1 MLAPAPSLEVG
12 LRLLPRIRLH
22 DLRYTSASLLLA
34 SGVNAK
40 VVSER
45 LGHSSISVTMDLY
58 SHVAPGIQEDAA
70 ERLERAI
77 EVDPGDAAVVTH
89 LDCAAWYAAS
99 PTGSGVTPSD
109 RALARF
115 SLSSRRSS
123 RSSTACR
130 ISSTRL
136 FHGWGPR

>member
-1 MLAPAPSLEVG
+1 MLALAPSLEVG

-45 LGHSSISVTMDLY
+45 VGHSSISVTMDLY

-77 EVDPGDAAVVTH
+77 EG
-89 LDCAAWYAAS
+89 
-99 PTGSGVTPSD
+99 
-109 RALARF
+109 
-115 SLSSRRSS
+115 
-123 RSSTACR
+123 
-130 ISSTRL
+130 
-136 FHGWGPR
+136 